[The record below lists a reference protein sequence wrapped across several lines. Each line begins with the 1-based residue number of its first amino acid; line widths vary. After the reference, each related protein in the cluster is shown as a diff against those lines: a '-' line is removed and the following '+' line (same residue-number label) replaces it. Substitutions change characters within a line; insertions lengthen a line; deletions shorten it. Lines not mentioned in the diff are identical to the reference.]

1 MELQQQDRLYIQQ
14 KTSLTRHRYRIFA
27 DNGAGKPGDLIA
39 FVDQDSGSLK
49 DKCIIYTGE
58 DKSEVLAEFKA
69 RKLLDVSA
77 AFDVFGPDGTV
88 IGGYRKEFAQSLYRS
103 TWIFEQ
109 EGMPPIRVLERNA
122 TLAVSRRAWTFLPFV
137 GDFPF
142 PMRYHFD
149 LIRDGAVIGGVDRT
163 GRLADNYLA
172 WADDPKLDRR
182 LLIALGVALD
192 FRQGR

>member
-1 MELQQQDRLYIQQ
+1 MELQEQDQLHIQQ
-14 KTSLTRHRYRIFA
+14 KTSLTRHRYRIFV

-58 DKSEVLAEFKA
+58 DKSEVLAEFRA
-69 RKLLDVSA
+69 RKLVDVSA
-77 AFDVFGPDGTV
+77 AFEVFAPDGTT
-88 IGGYRKEFAQSLYRS
+88 IGGYRKEFVQSLYRS
-103 TWIFEQ
+103 TWMLEQ
-109 EGMPPIRVLERNA
+109 EGTPPVTVIERSTA
-122 TLAVSRRAWTFLPFV
+122 LAITRRAWTLLPTV

-149 LIRDGAVIGGVDRT
+149 LIRDETVIGGVDRT

-172 WADDPKLDRR
+172 WAKDPKLDRR